1 MTSSVRQEVFQN
13 AVYSVLPNTRA
24 LCGCRSFLKNKELGG
39 AASEPYFNLK
49 KTDDGSP
56 WSLCR
61 RPCSLMYFT
70 GQWPR
75 VAMLHRAFF
84 AAWL

>member
-1 MTSSVRQEVFQN
+1 MLSTAHCQI
-13 AVYSVLPNTRA
+13 
-24 LCGCRSFLKNKELGG
+24 LGP
-39 AASEPYFNLK
+39 EPGLNLK

-56 WSLCR
+56 WSLPTAMVADVFHR
-61 RPCSLMYFT
+61 
-70 GQWPR
+70 QWPR